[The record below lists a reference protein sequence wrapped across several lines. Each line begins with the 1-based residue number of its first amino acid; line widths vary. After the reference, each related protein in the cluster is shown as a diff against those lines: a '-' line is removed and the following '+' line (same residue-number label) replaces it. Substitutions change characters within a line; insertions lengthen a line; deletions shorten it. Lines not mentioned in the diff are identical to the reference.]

1 MSLCSHLLLEE
12 GFKLYSTTMRSL
24 RRFAPQ
30 DDMNLKSLYAS
41 LITSHVTDLSLIEL
55 NCGDEKYLDYIKNY
69 TLEKL
74 TPADIL
80 IRNWN
85 GIWNKDMSKM
95 LKFLTK

>member
-1 MSLCSHLLLEE
+1 MFEIAKE
-12 GFKLYSTTMRSL
+12 ILYISE
-24 RRFAPQ
+24 
-30 DDMNLKSLYAS
+30 K
-41 LITSHVTDLSLIEL
+41 SLIEL